1 MRRAIVAEAR
11 ATIRALMTEPSL
23 RGSLTSFRLPD
34 VLTFVSSAKKSGTLT
49 LTSGSSEAIVYFEDG
64 AVIFA
69 GSNQETLRLSA
80 VLLRKKHISTEQ
92 RDAID
97 ALMKAEGGRFGQLAV
112 QQGLLTDEQLR
123 DFLKVQVSEIIY
135 DCFVWPDGNF
145 AFLDGATV
153 PPYAV
158 TISVDL
164 SNLIMEGARRIAE
177 WEECER
183 LLPDAGV
190 VFRVVS
196 NPDAEKITL
205 TLDEWRIL
213 FLINGRRSLGELVD
227 DANDGPLT
235 VYRVVYGLLG
245 NKLIEAVSRK
255 TLPDDTGTARR
266 PPAPILDDTMRQKP
280 ATFSADSTIREVS
293 DDTNL
298 LVSVE
303 ANLSYKDVV
312 KPTIAQ
318 LTITNGD
325 EMGLMFPLTEAEY
338 LIGRQRDNQIP
349 LADLGVSG
357 HHVRIYRG
365 PEGYAI
371 EDLKSRNGT
380 WLNGARTFHGLL
392 HGGDMIRIGAT
403 ELRYEIL
410 YDGTAQPTA
419 TPA

>member
-1 MRRAIVAEAR
+1 MN
-11 ATIRALMTEPSL
+11 EPSL
-23 RGSLTSFRLPD
+23 RGSLASFRLPD
-34 VLTFVSSAKKSGTLT
+34 VLTFLASARKSGTLT
-49 LTSGSSEAIVYFEDG
+49 LASGSNEATVYFDDG
-64 AVIFA
+64 AVVYA

-80 VLLRKKHISTEQ
+80 VLLRKKHISVAQ

-97 ALMKAEGGRFGQLAV
+97 DLMKAEGGRFGQLAV
-112 QQGLLTDEQLR
+112 KQGLITDEQLR
-123 DFLKVQVSEIIY
+123 DFLKVQTSEIVY
-135 DCFVWPDGNF
+135 DCFVWTGGTF
-145 AFLDGATV
+145 AFIDDTSL

-177 WEECER
+177 WEECVR
-183 LLPDAGV
+183 LLPDSSV

-205 TLDEWRIL
+205 SLDEWRIL
-213 FLINGRRSLGELVD
+213 FLINGKRTLAELAHD
-227 DANDGPLT
+227 SDEDPLH
-235 VYRVVYGLLG
+235 VYRVVYGIFA
-245 NKLIEAVSRK
+245 NKLIEAVARK
-255 TLPDDTGTARR
+255 PSPDDTGSSRPRANGVTAVM
-266 PPAPILDDTMRQKP
+266 DETMRQQP
-280 ATFSADSTIREVS
+280 VTFSADSTIREVS

-303 ANLSYKDVV
+303 AKLSYKDVV

-318 LTITNGD
+318 LTITSGD
-325 EMGLMFPLTEAEY
+325 DTGLMFPLTEAEY

-349 LADLGVSG
+349 LADLGISG

-380 WLNGARTFHGLL
+380 WLNGARTFHALL
-392 HGGDMIRIGAT
+392 HSGDQIRIGAT

-410 YDGTAQPTA
+410 YDGTTQPNVA
-419 TPA
+419 

>member
-1 MRRAIVAEAR
+1 
-11 ATIRALMTEPSL
+11 MTEPSL
-23 RGSLTSFRLPD
+23 RGSLASFRLPD
-34 VLTFVSSAKKSGTLT
+34 VLTFVSSAKKRGTLT
-49 LTSGSSEAIVYFEDG
+49 LTSGSSEAIVYFDDG

-112 QQGLLTDEQLR
+112 QQGLLTEEQLR

-158 TISVDL
+158 TIAVDL

-213 FLINGRRSLGELVD
+213 FLINGRRSLGDLVD
-227 DANDGPLT
+227 DSTDAPLQ

-255 TLPDDTGTARR
+255 TLPDDTGTGSRS
-266 PPAPILDDTMRQKP
+266 PAPVLDDTMRQKP
-280 ATFSADSTIREVS
+280 ATFSADSTVREVS

-298 LVSVE
+298 LVSTE
-303 ANLSYKDVV
+303 AKLSYKDVV

-380 WLNGARTFHGLL
+380 WLNGARTFHSLL

-410 YDGTAQPTA
+410 YDGAAQPTA
-419 TPA
+419 T

>member
-1 MRRAIVAEAR
+1 
-11 ATIRALMTEPSL
+11 MTEPSL
-23 RGSLTSFRLPD
+23 RGSLASFRLPD

-49 LTSGSSEAIVYFEDG
+49 LTNGSSEAIVYFDDG

-80 VLLRKKHISTEQ
+80 VLMRKKHISATQ

-97 ALMKAEGGRFGQLAV
+97 NLMKAEGGRFGQLAV
-112 QQGLLTDEQLR
+112 QQGLLTEEQLR

-135 DCFVWPDGNF
+135 DCFVWPGGEF
-145 AFLDGATV
+145 AFIDGTTV

-183 LLPDAGV
+183 LLPDSSV

-213 FLINGRRSLGELVD
+213 FLINGRRSLGDLVD
-227 DANDGPLT
+227 DSTDAPLQ
-235 VYRVVYGLLG
+235 VYRVVYGLFG

-255 TLPDDTGTARR
+255 TLPDDTGAGSVPVTEV
-266 PPAPILDDTMRQKP
+266 LESTMRQKP
-280 ATFSADSTIREVS
+280 ATFSADSTVREVS

-303 ANLSYKDVV
+303 AKLSYKDVV

-318 LTITNGD
+318 LTITSGD
-325 EMGLMFPLTEAEY
+325 DTGLMFPLTEAEY

-380 WLNGARTFHGLL
+380 WLNGARTFHALL
-392 HGGDMIRIGAT
+392 HNGDMIRIGAT

-410 YDGTAQPTA
+410 YDGTTQPNV
-419 TPA
+419 

>member
-1 MRRAIVAEAR
+1 
-11 ATIRALMTEPSL
+11 MTEPSL
-23 RGSLTSFRLPD
+23 RGSLASFRMPD

-49 LTSGSSEAIVYFEDG
+49 LTSGASEAIVYFENG

-69 GSNQETLRLSA
+69 GSNQETLRLGA
-80 VLLRKKHISTEQ
+80 VLLRRKHISTEQ

-97 ALMKAEGGRFGQLAV
+97 SLMKAEGGRFGQLAV
-112 QQGLLTDEQLR
+112 QQGILTEEQLR

-135 DCFVWPDGNF
+135 DCFVWPAGDF

-164 SNLIMEGARRIAE
+164 ANLIMEGARRIE
-177 WEECER
+177 ELEECER
-183 LLPDAGV
+183 LLPDSGV

-213 FLINGRRSLGELVD
+213 FLINGRRSLGDLVD
-227 DANDGPLT
+227 DANDSPLN
-235 VYRVVYGLLG
+235 VYRVVYGLFG
-245 NKLIEAVSRK
+245 NKLIESVSRK
-255 TLPDDTGTARR
+255 TLPDDTGTGGG
-266 PPAPILDDTMRQKP
+266 PATEIMLESTIRQKP

-298 LVSVE
+298 LVSTE
-303 ANLSYKDVV
+303 AKLSYKDVV

-318 LTITNGD
+318 LTITTGS

-338 LIGRQRDNQIP
+338 LIGRQRDNQIS
-349 LADLGVSG
+349 LADLGISG

-380 WLNGARTFHGLL
+380 WLNGARTFHALL

-410 YDGTAQPTA
+410 YDGAAQPT
-419 TPA
+419 TT

>member
-1 MRRAIVAEAR
+1 
-11 ATIRALMTEPSL
+11 MTEPSL
-23 RGSLTSFRLPD
+23 RGSLASFRLPD
-34 VLTFVSSAKKSGTLT
+34 VLTFLASAKKSGTLT
-49 LTSGSSEAIVYFEDG
+49 LTNGANEATVFFDSG
-64 AVIFA
+64 AVVYA

-80 VLLRKKHISTEQ
+80 VLLRKKHISTGQ
-92 RDAID
+92 CDAID
-97 ALMKAEGGRFGQLAV
+97 NLMKAEGGRFGQLAV
-112 QQGLLTDEQLR
+112 NQGLLTEEQLR
-123 DFLKVQVSEIIY
+123 DFLKVQASEIIY
-135 DCFVWPDGNF
+135 DSFVWPGGTF
-145 AFLDGATV
+145 AFIDNTEL

-205 TLDEWRIL
+205 TLEEWRIL
-213 FLINGRRSLGELVD
+213 FLINGRRSLGDLVE
-227 DANDGPLT
+227 DANDAPLN
-235 VYRVVYGLLG
+235 VYRVVYGLFG

-255 TLPDDTGTARR
+255 TLPDDTGTANRA
-266 PPAPILDDTMRQKP
+266 PAAVLEDTMRQQP
-280 ATFSADSTIREVS
+280 ATFSSDSTVREVS

-298 LVSVE
+298 LLSTE
-303 ANLSYKDVV
+303 AKLSYKDVV

-318 LTITNGD
+318 LTIISGEDT
-325 EMGLMFPLTEAEY
+325 GLMFPLTEAEY

-349 LADLGVSG
+349 LADLGISG
-357 HHVRIYRG
+357 HHMRIYRG
-365 PEGYAI
+365 PEGYEI

-380 WLNGARTFHGLL
+380 WLNGARTFHALL
-392 HGGDMIRIGAT
+392 TSGDTIRIGAT

-410 YDGTAQPTA
+410 YSGT
-419 TPA
+419 

>member
-1 MRRAIVAEAR
+1 
-11 ATIRALMTEPSL
+11 MTEPSL
-23 RGSLTSFRLPD
+23 RGSLASFRLPD

-49 LTSGSSEAIVYFEDG
+49 ITSDSNEAIVYFDNG

-69 GSNQETLRLSA
+69 GSNQETLRLGA
-80 VLLRKKHISTEQ
+80 VLLRKKHISASQ

-97 ALMKAEGGRFGQLAV
+97 SLMKAEGGRFGQLAV
-112 QQGLLTDEQLR
+112 NQGLLTEEQLR

-135 DCFVWPDGNF
+135 DCFVWPGGDF

-158 TISVDL
+158 TISIDL
-164 SNLIMEGARRIAE
+164 ANLIMEGARRIAE

-183 LLPDAGV
+183 LLPDSGV

-213 FLINGRRSLGELVD
+213 FLINGRRSLGDLVSETN
-227 DANDGPLT
+227 AEALH

-255 TLPDDTGTARR
+255 TLPDDTGTGNR
-266 PPAPILDDTMRQKP
+266 PVTEILESTMKQKP
-280 ATFSADSTIREVS
+280 ATFSADSTVREVS

-298 LVSVE
+298 LLSTE
-303 ANLSYKDVV
+303 AKLSYKDVV

-318 LTITNGD
+318 LTITSGD
-325 EMGLMFPLTEAEY
+325 EIGLMFPLTEAEY

-357 HHVRIYRG
+357 HHARIYRG

-380 WLNGARTFHGLL
+380 WLNAARTFHSLL
-392 HGGDMIRIGAT
+392 HTGDMIRIGAT

-410 YDGTAQPTA
+410 YDGAAQPNA
-419 TPA
+419 T

>member
-1 MRRAIVAEAR
+1 MN
-11 ATIRALMTEPSL
+11 EPSL
-23 RGSLTSFRLPD
+23 RGSLASFRLPD
-34 VLTFVSSAKKSGTLT
+34 VLTFLASARKSGTLT
-49 LTSGSSEAIVYFEDG
+49 ITNGSNEATVYFDNG
-64 AVIFA
+64 AVVYA
-69 GSNQETLRLSA
+69 GSNQEALRLGTI
-80 VLLRKKHISTEQ
+80 LLRRKHISTAQ

-97 ALMKAEGGRFGQLAV
+97 DLMKAEGGRFGQLAV
-112 QQGLLTDEQLR
+112 KQGVLTEEQLR
-123 DFLKVQVSEIIY
+123 DFLKVQTSEIIY
-135 DCFVWPDGNF
+135 DCFVWPNGTF
-145 AFLDGATV
+145 AFIDGTSL

-177 WEECER
+177 WEECVR
-183 LLPDAGV
+183 LLPDSNV

-213 FLINGRRSLGELVD
+213 FLINGRRSLGDLVSEV
-227 DANDGPLT
+227 DAEPLH
-235 VYRVVYGLLG
+235 VYRVIYGLFG

-255 TLPDDTGTARR
+255 TLPDDTGSGRHPATA
-266 PPAPILDDTMRQKP
+266 ILEETMRQQP
-280 ATFSADSTIREVS
+280 ATFSSDSTVRDVS

-303 ANLSYKDVV
+303 AKLSYKDVV

-318 LTITNGD
+318 LTITSGED
-325 EMGLMFPLTEAEY
+325 TGLMFPLTEAEY

-349 LADLGVSG
+349 LADLGISG

-365 PEGYAI
+365 PDGYAI

-380 WLNGARTFHGLL
+380 WLNGARTFHALL
-392 HGGDMIRIGAT
+392 HSGDQIRIGAT
-403 ELRYEIL
+403 ELHYEIL
-410 YDGTAQPTA
+410 YDGTTQPNVA
-419 TPA
+419 